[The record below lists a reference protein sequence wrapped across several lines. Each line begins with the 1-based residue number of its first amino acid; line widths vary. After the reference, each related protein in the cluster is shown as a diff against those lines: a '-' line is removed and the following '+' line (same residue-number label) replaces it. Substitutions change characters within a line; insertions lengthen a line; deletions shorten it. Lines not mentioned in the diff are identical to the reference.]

1 MTPSP
6 CSAGPS
12 TPPRPHTHTPFT
24 HTHHCPPTSPC
35 AQCHRQ
41 KLASGEE
48 KAFPVNALAFHPVQG
63 TFATGGGDGVVC
75 VWDHAQKKRVATLA
89 HPGSATGAFPNSIA
103 SLDFSP
109 SGARLAI
116 AASYGWE
123 QGDPAA
129 LPAGTPPPPPDA
141 IFVRDIAEADV
152 KPKAKK

>member
-1 MTPSP
+1 MRAQTPLTHFHPLSFP
-6 CSAGPS
+6 L
-12 TPPRPHTHTPFT
+12 PPL
-24 HTHHCPPTSPC
+24 

-48 KAFPVNALAFHPVQG
+48 KAFPVNALAFHPQQG
-63 TFATGGGDGVVC
+63 TFATGGGDGAVC

-89 HPGSATGAFPNSIA
+89 HPGSASGAFPNSIA
-103 SLDFSP
+103 SLAFSP

-129 LPAGTPPPPPDA
+129 LPAGAPPPPPDA
-141 IFVRDIAEADV
+141 VFVRDIAEADV
-152 KPKAKK
+152 KPKPKK